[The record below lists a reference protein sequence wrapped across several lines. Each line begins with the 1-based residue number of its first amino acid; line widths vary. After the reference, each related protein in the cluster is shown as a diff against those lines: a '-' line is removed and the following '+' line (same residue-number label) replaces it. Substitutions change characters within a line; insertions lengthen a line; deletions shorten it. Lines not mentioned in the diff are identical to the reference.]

1 MLTVVEKVAALQNV
15 DVFTDVPTEQLAY
28 LAAIAEE
35 VEYKEGEVIYKEQ
48 EAADSFYLLLEGEVR
63 LHQGQQDITVA
74 RATEAFGIWALFDD
88 EPRVVTATTL
98 TDARLLRIDSE
109 RFVDILADHVQISQG
124 ILKNLASR
132 LRTLLERVSLTGGKS
147 H

>member
-1 MLTVVEKVAALQNV
+1 MLTVIEKVAALQSV

-35 VEYKEGEVIYKEQ
+35 VDFDEGEVIYKEHD
-48 EAADSFYLLLEGEVR
+48 AGDAFYLVLEGEVR
-63 LHQGQQDITVA
+63 LHKGAQEITIA
-74 RATEAFGIWALFDD
+74 AGGDTFGTWALFDE
-88 EPRVVTATTL
+88 EPRVVTATPVGKVK
-98 TDARLLRIDSE
+98 LLGIDRE

-132 LRTLLERVSLTGGKS
+132 LRNLLERVQLSGGGS
-147 H
+147 G

>member
-1 MLTVVEKVAALQNV
+1 MLTVIEKVAALQTV

-35 VEYKEGEVIYKEQ
+35 VEYDVDDVIYRE
-48 EAADSFYLLLEGEVR
+48 EEPGDSFYLVIEGEVK
-63 LHQGQQDITVA
+63 LHKGKEEIA
-74 RATEAFGIWALFDD
+74 IATSNEAFGTWALFD
-88 EPRVVTATTL
+88 EKPRVVTATTL
-98 TDARLLRIDSE
+98 SASRLLRIDRE

-132 LRTLLERVSLTGGKS
+132 LRNLVERVRLSGGGAG
-147 H
+147 